1 MSWLARRAAARRR
14 GVGKYDTA
22 EARVYGETQ
31 GLGWLTADE
40 EQAYLADLSRVV
52 RFAPGTNVLDVGAG
66 TGVTSMVLAAVALVH
81 GSSARPHN
89 PSMGSSGAIHPPET
103 LAGSRTSRAWRKAWE
118 SKVKSH
124 GPKAMIVLPWSCTPN
139 L

>member
-52 RFAPGTNVLDVGAG
+52 FVM
-66 TGVTSMVLAAVALVH
+66 TSSDHALALHVPDL
-81 GSSARPHN
+81 
-89 PSMGSSGAIHPPET
+89 
-103 LAGSRTSRAWRKAWE
+103 SRMTE
-118 SKVKSH
+118 SD
-124 GPKAMIVLPWSCTPN
+124 
-139 L
+139 